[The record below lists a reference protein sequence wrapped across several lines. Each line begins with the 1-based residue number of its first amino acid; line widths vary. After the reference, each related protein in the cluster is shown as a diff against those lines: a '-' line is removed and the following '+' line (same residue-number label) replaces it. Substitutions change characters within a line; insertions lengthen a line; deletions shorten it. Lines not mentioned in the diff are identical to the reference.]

1 MKKEYQSP
9 ELDLVLFET
18 NRQIM
23 ENELSQVDPDPFG
36 DDDYGLSLIHI

>member
-9 ELDLVLFET
+9 ELEVVLFET

-23 ENELSQVDPDPFG
+23 VASETDPDPFDFG
-36 DDDYGLSLIHI
+36 DETE